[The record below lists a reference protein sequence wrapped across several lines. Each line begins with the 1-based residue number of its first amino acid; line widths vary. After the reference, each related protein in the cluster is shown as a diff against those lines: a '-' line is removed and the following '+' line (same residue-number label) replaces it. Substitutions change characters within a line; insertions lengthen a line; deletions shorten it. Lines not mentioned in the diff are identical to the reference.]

1 MSKREELR
9 RRRQAHARR
18 QQLTVVGVVAVVAVL
33 VAAWLI
39 WPTLQPVGEIATIE
53 PQEYPLADGSA
64 LGPQDAPVL
73 IEVFSD
79 FQCPNCRTFAQ
90 EVEEQLI
97 ETYGAGGQVRI
108 DYKHFIVIDGNVGGS
123 ESRQAAEA
131 SECAAQQ
138 NQFWPYHDIVFANWR
153 GEGVGAF
160 SNQRLVAMAE
170 TIGLNMEQ
178 FNSCFNGNAT
188 SGIVSDDQAL
198 GQSRGVNG
206 TPTVFING
214 SMVPQQA
221 SAIFNFDYF
230 RQRID
235 PLIPAQ

>member
-9 RRRQAHARR
+9 RKRQARAR
-18 QQLTVVGVVAVVAVL
+18 QQQLMVVGIVAVLAVL

-39 WPTLQPVGEIATIE
+39 WPTLQPVGEIATVA
-53 PQEYPLADGSA
+53 PKEYALADGSA
-64 LGPQDAPVL
+64 LGPADAPVL

-79 FQCPNCRTFAQ
+79 FQCPNCREFVDA
-90 EVEEQLI
+90 VENQLI
-97 ETYGAGGQVRI
+97 DTYGAGGNVRL

-138 NQFWPYHDIVFANWR
+138 NQFWPYHATVYANWR

-160 SNQRLVAMAE
+160 SNPRLVAMAE
-170 TIGLNMEQ
+170 AIGLDMSA
-178 FNSCFNGNAT
+178 FNTCFNGNQTA
-188 SGIVSDDQAL
+188 GIVNDDHAL

-214 SMVPQQA
+214 AMVPQQQN
-221 SAIFNFDYF
+221 AIFSFDYF
-230 RQRID
+230 RSRID
-235 PLIPAQ
+235 PLIQ

>member
-1 MSKREELR
+1 MSKREEMR
-9 RRRQAHARR
+9 RRRKAQSRR
-18 QQLTVVGVVAVVAVL
+18 QQLTVLGVVGVVAVL

-53 PQEYPLADGSA
+53 PKEYPLADGSA
-64 LGPQDAPVL
+64 LGPADAPVL
-73 IEVFSD
+73 IEVYSD

-90 EVEEQLI
+90 QVEGRLI

-138 NQFWPYHDIVFANWR
+138 NQFWPYHEIVFANWR

-170 TIGLNMEQ
+170 TIGLDMEA
-178 FNSCFNGNAT
+178 FNACFSGNAT
-188 SGIVSDDQAL
+188 AGVVSDDHAL

-214 SMVPQQA
+214 SMVPQQQN
-221 SAIFNFDYF
+221 AIFNFDYF
-230 RQRID
+230 QQRID
-235 PLIPAQ
+235 PLIQS